1 MSEYKNPRYPTEE
14 DRAVWQNRARAK
26 QLIAFRNMKRDRHI
40 TPTDIDGLIEARQE
54 NAVVFY
60 EFKYRDTEMPAGQRM
75 ALEELVDSLEKSG
88 KSAVAFLCSHD
99 VTDPNED
106 VDAAEA
112 EVTKIYMHRKW
123 FQGRGRTCR
132 EETDRFL
139 AWAGGQR

>member
-1 MSEYKNPRYPTEE
+1 MRGSNPRYATEE

-26 QLIAFRNMKRDRHI
+26 QLIAFRNMKCERHI
-40 TPTDIDGLIEARQE
+40 TPTDIDGLIEARSE

-75 ALEELVDSLEKSG
+75 ALEELVDTLEGAG
-88 KSAVAFLCSHD
+88 KKAVAFLCSHN
-99 VTDPNED
+99 VTDPEED

-112 EVTKIYMHRKW
+112 EVTRIYMHRKW
-123 FQGRGRTCR
+123 FRGRGKTCR

-139 AWAGGQR
+139 AWAGGSA